1 MKPLDSTV
9 AAPPVRRTWVEALGL
24 NTILGRFL
32 CTAIVLMAS
41 TVGIAWLA
49 QGKVSSLNQDNTQKL
64 TQRVKANDSLRL
76 LNNLLWQTETYFQNY
91 MLNPSTDEQHAVL
104 QHTIDIKLLLQQL
117 QQEDW
122 VITNPRVPAL
132 IEQLDTDSKNLHSHI
147 ESIMVMRAD
156 PIKVFPNISIM
167 VNTLNPLNLEFGST
181 IAGAINETNNIKT
194 TLEEQQIVRLFN
206 DVRYL
211 WSQRISF
218 FRMFSAARV
227 GVYNASI
234 ESSLS
239 SHVDDI
245 ETFNRQITASLSQ
258 LKQYDEQGLLEFEQG
273 VALTEL
279 FRIQAEWNKGFQQA
293 KSIIMSSENWRLDT
307 PIMRNKIN
315 PLFVKMWQTLQEV
328 TVEVAQHAAD
338 DIGSTTQI
346 ANQVTTYLWLLTLAV
361 LIVAL
366 FGTLAFETQIRRP
379 ILRVIRAIK
388 AEASGEANIVLPQSP
403 IAETRDLIT
412 AFANMREQIHARQ
425 EHLQAILTYA
435 AEAIIAVNEQGTI
448 ESFNPAST
456 ALFGYSAT
464 EIIGKNINILILP
477 LNNEED
483 NAQVC
488 NLNFSYII
496 NIDGKP
502 HEMVWQH
509 KNGTDISIV
518 LHITEMYVGHRKL
531 FLIMLNDNR
540 EHRAMLEG
548 IQARE
553 QRLRSI
559 LDNTAEGIVT
569 FDEDGLIEHWNY
581 AAEQLFGWNETEII
595 GTSFLQLVSS
605 EAINPDENN
614 QWTSRRLAL
623 QQYLAHETEVV
634 GKNKNSSHFPLSL
647 KVGRLTL
654 DGKIKYTALIAN
666 ITERK
671 AMMENLRRLA
681 EHDSLTGLYNRA
693 YFHAELERV
702 VEKVKRNEHSPF
714 AVLYLDL
721 DNFKYINDT
730 LGHAAGDKL
739 LIEVA
744 QLLHSRTRRSDLVA
758 RLGGDE
764 FVVLLSEANPD
775 VIQPIAES
783 FRRHLADYA
792 FHYDSRTVDIGCSIG
807 VALINHDTESTGEV
821 MSQADVAC
829 HFAKRAGRNRI
840 HVFTAQDDSD
850 VRSMSIDMG
859 WSRRIKQALEHDHF
873 VLALQPIV
881 ATKTRKSNL
890 FEVLIRMKDVDGS
903 IIMPSGFLSTAER
916 FGLAVEIDAW
926 VVRHAIQHLAHVR
939 RNGAD
944 IHYSI
949 NLSGQTITTT
959 MITEL
964 IPSVLAETQLDPSA
978 LIFEIT
984 ETSAIADMSKAVT
997 LLNQL
1002 RSLGCRTALDDFG
1015 SGMSSFAYLR
1025 ELPVDIVKIDGRF
1038 VKNLANS
1045 TVDQAMVRAMNDI
1058 AHALGKETI
1067 AEFVEHEI
1075 HYQVLCDLGVDYGQG
1090 YHLGKPALIDMLNN
1104 GTYQFSNNNSAASAS

>member
-1 MKPLDSTV
+1 MNLLNS
-9 AAPPVRRTWVEALGL
+9 AAPIPPVRRTWVEAIGM

-32 CTAIVLMAS
+32 FTAIILVIS

-49 QGKVSSLNQDNTQKL
+49 QGKVSNLNQANTHNL
-64 TQRVKANDSLRL
+64 TQRVNASHSLRIL
-76 LNNLLWQTETYFQNY
+76 HNLLWQTETHFQSY
-91 MLNPSTDEQHAVL
+91 MLNPSTEEQHTVLKHVIDIEVVL
-104 QHTIDIKLLLQQL
+104 QRL

-122 VITNPRVPAL
+122 VTGKLRIPGL
-132 IEQLDTDSKNLHSHI
+132 IEQLDKDSKHLHQLL

-156 PIKVFPNISIM
+156 PLKVFPNITIM
-167 VNTLNPLNLEFGST
+167 VNTLNPLNMEFSST

-206 DVRYL
+206 EVRYL

-227 GVYNASI
+227 GVYNATI

-245 ETFNRQITASLSQ
+245 ETFNRQILAALNQ
-258 LKQYDEQGLLEFEQG
+258 LKQYDARGSLEFEQS
-273 VALTEL
+273 VALNEL
-279 FRIQAEWNKGFQQA
+279 FRIQKEWNKGYQQA

-307 PIMRNKIN
+307 PVMRNKIN
-315 PLFVKMWQTLQEV
+315 PLFVKMWQALQEV
-328 TVEVAQHAAD
+328 TVEVEQRAAD

-346 ANQVTTYLWLLTLAV
+346 ANQVTTYLWLLTIAV

-366 FGTLAFETQIRRP
+366 FGTLVFETQIRRP

-388 AEASGEANIVLPQSP
+388 AEADGKANIVLPQSP
-403 IAETRDLIT
+403 IAETRDLIA
-412 AFANMREQIHARQ
+412 AFANMREQIHTRQ

-435 AEAIIAVNEQGTI
+435 AEAIITINEQGTI
-448 ESFNPAST
+448 ESFNPASES
-456 ALFGYSAT
+456 LFGYPPA
-464 EIIGKNINILILP
+464 EVIGKNVNILILP
-477 LNNEED
+477 PNQED
-483 NAQVC
+483 NNLQIC
-488 NLNFSYII
+488 NFNFSYII
-496 NIDGKP
+496 NIDGRP
-502 HEMVWQH
+502 REVIWQH
-509 KNGTDISIV
+509 KDGSEISII
-518 LHITEMYVGHRKL
+518 LHITEMYVGRRKL
-531 FLIMLNDNR
+531 FLVMLSDNR
-540 EHRAMLEG
+540 EHRAMLDG

-569 FDEDGLIEHWNY
+569 FDEDGLIEHWNH
-581 AAEQLFGWNETEII
+581 AAEQIFGWNEAEII
-595 GTSFLQLVSS
+595 GTSFLQLVSN
-605 EAINPDENN
+605 EAINPDEHD
-614 QWTSRRLAL
+614 QWPSRRLAL
-623 QQYLAHETEVV
+623 QQYLVRETEVI
-634 GKNKNSSHFPLSL
+634 GKNKNGSCFPLSL

-654 DGKIKYTALIAN
+654 DGRTKYTALIAN

-671 AMMENLRRLA
+671 ALMENLRKLA

-702 VEKVKRNEHSPF
+702 VEKVKRNEHSPY
-714 AVLYLDL
+714 AVLYIDL

-730 LGHAAGDKL
+730 LGHTAGDKL

-744 QLLHSRTRRSDLVA
+744 QLLNSRTRRSDLVA

-764 FVVLLSEANPD
+764 FVVLLSAANPD

-807 VALINHDTESTGEV
+807 VALINTETQSAGEV

-840 HVFTAQDDSD
+840 HIFTAQDDGD
-850 VRSMSIDMG
+850 VRTMSIDMG

-890 FEVLIRMKDVDGS
+890 FEVLIRMKDADGS
-903 IIMPSGFLSTAER
+903 IIMPSGFLPTAER
-916 FGLAVEIDAW
+916 FGLAAEIDAW
-926 VVRHAIQHLAHVR
+926 VVRHAIQHLAHIR

-944 IHYSI
+944 IRYSI
-949 NLSGQTITTT
+949 NLSGQTITAA

-964 IPSVLAETQLDPSA
+964 IPSVLAQTKIDPAA

-984 ETSAIADMSKAVT
+984 ETSAIADMSMAVT
-997 LLNQL
+997 LLSQL
-1002 RSLGCRTALDDFG
+1002 RALGCRTALDDFG

-1075 HYQVLCDLGVDYGQG
+1075 HYQVLCQLGVDYGQG
-1090 YHLGKPALIDMLNN
+1090 YHLGKPALIDLLSNDI
-1104 GTYQFSNNNSAASAS
+1104 YQFGNSNPAASAG